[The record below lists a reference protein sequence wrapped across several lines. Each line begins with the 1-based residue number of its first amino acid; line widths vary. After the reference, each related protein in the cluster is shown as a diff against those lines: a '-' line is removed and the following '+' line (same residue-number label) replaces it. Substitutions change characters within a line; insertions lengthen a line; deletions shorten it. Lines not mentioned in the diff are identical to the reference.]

1 MLKVEHLEA
10 SYGNIMALRDVS
22 IHVEEGSCV
31 ALIGANGAGKSTLMN
46 VLSGLMLP
54 KAGKILFRGND
65 VTRYSADRM
74 VKEGVILVPEGRQI
88 FSRLTV
94 EENLKMGAF
103 SRKDNYQKEL
113 DMVYN
118 LFPRLQERMDQKG
131 GNLSGGE
138 QQMLAFGRALMS
150 KPQLLL
156 MDEPSMGL
164 APVIVNEIFRTIK
177 HINKEG
183 VTIVLV
189 EQNAKMA
196 LKAADKC
203 YVIEN
208 GAVVLEGTS
217 EQLKS
222 DERIREIYLGG

>member
-1 MLKVEHLEA
+1 MLKVEHLSA
-10 SYGNIMALRDVS
+10 AYGNISALRDVS
-22 IHVEEGSCV
+22 IDVEEGSCV

-46 VLSGLMLP
+46 VLSGLMQP
-54 KAGKILFRGND
+54 KNGTITFMGKD
-65 VTRYSADRM
+65 VTHYTADRM
-74 VKEGVILVPEGRQI
+74 VKEGVVLVPEGRQI
-88 FSRLTV
+88 FSQLTV

-103 SRKDNYQKEL
+103 TRRDQIQEDLN
-113 DMVYN
+113 MVYD
-118 LFPRLQERMDQKG
+118 LFPRLKERIDQKG
-131 GNLSGGE
+131 GSMSGGE

-150 KPQLLL
+150 RPKLLL

-164 APVIVNEIFRTIK
+164 APVVVNEIFRTVK
-177 HINKEG
+177 RINKEG

-208 GAVVLEGTS
+208 GSVVLEGTS
-217 EQLKS
+217 EQLKN